1 MGGCVVGGGCPLVP
15 LVLARRTRADRGGR
29 RLTLILVTSAPA
41 PAPSLLDR
49 LRPAWRDRAVTANLV
64 AQIVIVVTGG
74 AVRLTASGLG
84 CSSWPSCEP
93 GHFTPALHG
102 ATSYHPFVEFGNRTI
117 TGVLVV
123 VALAVAL
130 LAGLDRRRSAS
141 YRALAWVPLVGVV
154 VQAVVG
160 GMAVIYDLP
169 PAVVGSHMLIS
180 MALVGVST
188 WLRVR
193 SHEGDGPAT
202 PLAGSTTRRLV
213 AGLGAAAVAVVV
225 LGVVVTGA
233 GPHSGDDRVGYRFA
247 VDPFAMARV
256 HSLAV
261 WLFTALL
268 VAVLV
273 RVRRGEPPIRRA
285 AWVLLAVTA
294 AQALVGYVQLFTGL
308 PIALVNLHM
317 LGAAVLV
324 VATVLLAGTLRT
336 RGLPDHPEQVPAPT
350 PAAARAA

>member
-1 MGGCVVGGGCPLVP
+1 M
-15 LVLARRTRADRGGR
+15 
-29 RLTLILVTSAPA
+29 TSAPA
-41 PAPSLLDR
+41 PAPSVLDR

-64 AQIVIVVTGG
+64 AQILIVVTGG

-93 GHFTPALHG
+93 GQFTPMLHG

-141 YRALAWVPLVGVV
+141 YRVLAWVPLVGVV

-169 PAVVGSHMLIS
+169 PAVVGGHMLIS

-193 SHEGDGPAT
+193 SREGDGPTT
-202 PLAGSTTRRLV
+202 PTVDTTTRRLV
-213 AGLGAAAVAVVV
+213 AALGAAAVAVVA

-261 WLFTALL
+261 WLFTGLL

-273 RVRRGEPPIRRA
+273 RVRRRGDAPAARRA

-336 RGLPDHPEQVPAPT
+336 RGPVALSPAPGPAPT
-350 PAAARAA
+350 TAARTA